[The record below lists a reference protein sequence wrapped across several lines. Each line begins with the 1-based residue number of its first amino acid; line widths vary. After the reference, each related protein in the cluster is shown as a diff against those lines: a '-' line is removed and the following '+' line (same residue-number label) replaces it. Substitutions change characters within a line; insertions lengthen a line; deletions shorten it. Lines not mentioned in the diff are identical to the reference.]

1 MYVCMCYFH
10 GNYHTF
16 AKVPARLWTS
26 TMRRTR
32 ETAQFIVQ
40 NKILISEH
48 ELDCG
53 SASSER

>member
-1 MYVCMCYFH
+1 MYAFSW
-10 GNYHTF
+10 NYHEF

-40 NKILISEH
+40 NKILVSEH

-53 SASSER
+53 SASSDK